1 MNRQIQSVCAVFA
14 GALLALTSGHTIA
27 QNRTQGQGQGQGQ
40 GQKQAQTQG
49 QQRGPAQQQKQGQP
63 QATQQRQGDRTMDQS
78 RDQDRSMERQRAHKP
93 GADEVKGRSI
103 YGGNLMTREEQ
114 NQYREQLRAMSTE
127 QQRNEFLARHHE
139 QMELRSRQR
148 NVPIEVTTD

>member
-1 MNRQIQSVCAVFA
+1 MNRQIQSVFAAFA
-14 GALLALTSGHTIA
+14 GALLALTSSHAIA
-27 QNRTQGQGQGQGQ
+27 QNRNQGQ

-49 QQRGPAQQQKQGQP
+49 QQRGPAQQQKQAQP
-63 QATQQRQGDRTMDQS
+63 QAAQQRQGERAMDQS
-78 RDQDRSMERQRAHKP
+78 REQDRSMDRERTHQP
-93 GADEVKGRSI
+93 GADEAKGRSI
-103 YGGNLMTREEQ
+103 YGGNLMTSEER

-148 NVPIEVTTD
+148 NVPLEVTTD

>member
-14 GALLALTSGHTIA
+14 WVLLVLTSGHAIA
-27 QNRTQGQGQGQGQ
+27 QNRNQGQ
-40 GQKQAQTQG
+40 GQKQTQTQG
-49 QQRGPAQQQKQGQP
+49 QQRGSAQQQKQGQP
-63 QATQQRQGDRTMDQS
+63 QAAQQRQGDRTMDQS
-78 RDQDRSMERQRAHKP
+78 RDRDRSMDRERTHQP
-93 GADEVKGRSI
+93 SADEAKGRSI

-114 NQYREQLRAMSTE
+114 NQYREQLRAMSTD
-127 QQRNEFLARHHE
+127 QQRNEFLARHRE